1 METLKKIPWLW
12 IVTILWLLGSQIA
25 TFDLVILPVLFSFFL
40 AIFSPPVLIVSA
52 AIIGIPALL
61 SVAAWIVLLFKKR
74 LIASILS
81 GLALSVGLFADWV
94 ISTIPSP
101 SP

>member
-1 METLKKIPWLW
+1 
-12 IVTILWLLGSQIA
+12 V
-25 TFDLVILPVLFSFFL
+25 LVSLFL
-40 AIFSPPVLIVSA
+40 AIFSPPVLMVSA

-61 SVAAWIVLLFKKR
+61 SVAEWIVLLFKKR

-94 ISTIPSP
+94 INSIPSP